1 MKKQVALAAFAALA
15 LLLLLGVGA
24 FAAISSWMDGL
35 CGNTEISRAPSP
47 DGRYDAIIFER
58 NCGATTGFATHVSLI
73 PRGDPLPNAAGNLLS
88 ADLDDGGSPAPW
100 GGPRVTASW
109 RAAGDLVVQHD
120 PLARVIHQAS
130 RDNAVTV
137 SYEPLPAP
145 E

>member
-1 MKKQVALAAFAALA
+1 MKKHVALIAFAALA

-47 DGRYDAIIFER
+47 DGRYNAIIFER

-73 PRGDPLPNAAGNLLS
+73 PRGDPLPNAVGNLLS
-88 ADLDDGGSPAPW
+88 ADLDDGGSPAGW
-100 GGPRVTASW
+100 GGPRVTAPW
-109 RAAGDLVVQHD
+109 RAAGELVVQHD
-120 PLARVIHQAS
+120 PLARVFRQAS
-130 RDNAVTV
+130 SDNGVTV